1 MVLFSIRSLKFNLP
15 NLPYMKQVIS
25 LLLLLTALNSVA
37 QSPGKRVVSNNP
49 SNYRELSA
57 VHAGAGKMKFTGL
70 IGSQTLS
77 TNLLYL
83 HAGEIPSKA
92 GIGQHFHHTIE
103 EMYVILDGEAEFTVN
118 GHTSRIK
125 GPALV
130 PCKMGDAHGI
140 YNSSGKTLRW
150 LNFGI
155 STIKGRGDNFDLG
168 DTRVGAAL
176 EPIPQFVSAQL
187 KTESLRPNSPVYTG
201 AGILYRRIFG
211 PDIFSTAWDH
221 VDHVVI
227 PGGVTTGTRQL
238 EGIEEVY
245 YVVNGSGTVR
255 FNADSATVKADDA
268 FYGLIGEGITISNT
282 GNGNLELLVIGIANS
297 RQKDPN
303 RLKPAAK
310 SKAMVLQMDF
320 EVSKENAAAF
330 EKMYTS
336 IYVPAMMVQQGYIES
351 KLLRIFPENLEKEIE
366 GEATTYN
373 YQIQISFD
381 TEENRRKWVASEQHK
396 IAWPAASGLAKT
408 FKWRGYEVLGDD
420 NQLLKRQ

>member
-1 MVLFSIRSLKFNLP
+1 VLLPYKLP
-15 NLPYMKQVIS
+15 NLLYMKQAIF
-25 LLLLLTALNSVA
+25 LLLTITALNSFA
-37 QSPGKRVVSNNP
+37 QSSTKRVIANNP

-168 DTRVGAAL
+168 DTRVGATL

-187 KTESLRPNSPVYTG
+187 KTESLRPNSPLYTG
-201 AGILYRRIFG
+201 QGILYRRIFG

-227 PGGVTTGTRQL
+227 PAGVTTGPRQL

-245 YVVNGSGTVR
+245 YVVKGSGKINVNT
-255 FNADSATVKADDA
+255 DSSTIKADDA
-268 FYGLIGEGITISNT
+268 FYGLLGEGVKISNT
-282 GNGNLELLVIGIANS
+282 GSDNLELLVIGIANS

-303 RLKPAAK
+303 RLKPAPK
-310 SKAMVLQMDF
+310 PKAMVLQMDF
-320 EVSKENAAAF
+320 VVAKENADAF

-336 IYVPAMMVQQGYIES
+336 IYVPAMTVQQGYLES
-351 KLLRIFPENLEKEIE
+351 KMLRMFPENLEKEIE
-366 GEATTYN
+366 GEASTYN

-396 IAWPAASGLAKT
+396 IAWPAATSLAKSY
-408 FKWRGYEVLGDD
+408 KWRGYEVAGDD